1 MAGNHF
7 LPMFL
12 LGMFMMIAAGC
23 GMDNKAPAKPQS
35 RAMTYLLFP
44 KNRDGALKRAILA
57 DGVELYGNAP
67 FEYYEGNEV
76 RKIPRSEVTLTPPRS
91 DEELKYYVSGLND
104 EISKWGENT
113 EFEQVLFYNSPEH
126 IHVRI
131 RLKSGKIIGSF
142 YTVKEDL
149 VPENCFVETVMYR

>member
-1 MAGNHF
+1 MMWK
-7 LPMFL
+7 MFAVLAAASAL
-12 LGMFMMIAAGC
+12 LFSAC

-76 RKIPRSEVTLTPPRS
+76 RQIPRSEVTLTPPRS
-91 DEELKYYVSGLND
+91 TQELRSYVSGLND
-104 EISKWGENT
+104 EIAKWGEYT

-142 YTVKEDL
+142 YTVKKDL
-149 VPENCFVETVMYR
+149 VSENCFVETVMYH

>member
-1 MAGNHF
+1 MKK
-7 LPMFL
+7 MFAL
-12 LGMFMMIAAGC
+12 LAAAAVVLLAGC

-44 KNRDGALKRAILA
+44 KNRDGVLQRAILA

-76 RKIPRSEVTLTPPRS
+76 RKIARSEVTLMPPRS
-91 DEELKYYVSGLND
+91 AEELKYYVSALNE
-104 EISKWGENT
+104 EIAKWGENT
-113 EFEQVLFYNSPEH
+113 EFEQVWFHSSPEQ

-131 RLKSGKIIGSF
+131 RLKGGKTVGSF
-142 YTVKEDL
+142 YTVKADL
-149 VPENCFVETVMYR
+149 VPENCFVETVMYH